1 MPGLIVTLGGSS
13 TPYEQMLARSVTQ
26 AKAAGVAIQR
36 EYAKAQTMIGS
47 ASFKNFNSATSLG
60 TAATSTVL
68 NSREAKTAAQEY
80 GELWKDALSKQEA
93 GIRAVRM
100 EQLALLAASAKG
112 NFGQGIHG
120 TGAGGGISGIMRET
134 LVIFREIGRGNMTR
148 VPGSLLLLLQY
159 TGMLNLMMKGEK
171 TEALLAA
178 AAQEKLAKSTAR
190 AALAA
195 EAKVRAQ
202 QILEAE
208 DAYLAKQ
215 MDDLDKELHPETVY
229 EMRDLR
235 LDLALYADRVTLDG
249 KAYYHGELYTVPKPV
264 YDVLKECEARTWR
277 HDDEIRSGDTNDAFY
292 RKSRQMSVNM
302 RTGVTT
308 AAGAPLR
315 F

>member
-1 MPGLIVTLGGSS
+1 MAKNTTLK
-13 TPYEQMLARSVTQ
+13 PPVKPAAHVLARDVDFSVLSEER
-26 AKAAGVAIQR
+26 KAELR
-36 EYAKAQTMIGS
+36 EK
-47 ASFKNFNSATSLG
+47 
-60 TAATSTVL
+60 
-68 NSREAKTAAQEY
+68 
-80 GELWKDALSKQEA
+80 
-93 GIRAVRM
+93 
-100 EQLALLAASAKG
+100 
-112 NFGQGIHG
+112 
-120 TGAGGGISGIMRET
+120 
-134 LVIFREIGRGNMTR
+134 
-148 VPGSLLLLLQY
+148 
-159 TGMLNLMMKGEK
+159 
-171 TEALLAA
+171 
-178 AAQEKLAKSTAR
+178 
-190 AALAA
+190 A

-302 RTGVTT
+302 RTGATT